1 MTSIQGFGILS
12 GQFERP
18 ILVAYYKNRADMSYE
33 KSLLDRI
40 MVTAARKMRC
50 EKGTLFLYDEKTKE
64 LWTAVIQH
72 EFIKD
77 IRVEPPEGL
86 AGYSFWKGEVVNV
99 PDAHADSRFKKEI
112 DEQTGFNTRSVLC
125 MPVTDKKGKNLG
137 VAQMLN
143 KLDGTPFSEGDEKHL
158 KKVVAEISDTL
169 DKSESWTSFIP
180 GVVLAAI
187 VAATGW
193 LLHSALSGA
202 LKSSLSAVL
211 FVVMLGVFLG
221 NVFILRMAFL
231 PGIRFCMRQLLRFG
245 IILMGASVMFGEVLR
260 IGGASLLLI
269 FAVIVISF
277 VVAHTLGK
285 LLGTPLRLATLI
297 AGGTAICGGSA
308 IAALTPVIK
317 ARDEDF
323 SFAIAMNTLLGT
335 LAVFLLPVIGHFL
348 GLSDVVFGLWAGTA
362 VNDTAQ
368 VVAAGQ
374 AYSPMSGDIA
384 TIIKLTRNSLMVL
397 IIPLVAFVYI
407 NWVGGKIGG
416 KNIPFLTQVKQSI
429 PGFVL
434 GFLAMAT
441 LNSIGLFSWMTTFSG
456 MNISDLLGQITRWS
470 ILIALAGIGLGTD
483 LFKLRQVGFN
493 TIVVAFVTFIAAAVG
508 SLLLIMAFG
517 LGDQLALK

>member
-1 MTSIQGFGILS
+1 
-12 GQFERP
+12 
-18 ILVAYYKNRADMSYE
+18 MSYE

-50 EKGTLFLYDEKTKE
+50 EKGTLFLHDEKTKE

-72 EFIKD
+72 EFIND
-77 IRVEPPEGL
+77 IRVEPPQGL

-112 DEQTGFNTRSVLC
+112 DEQTGFTTRSVLC
-125 MPVTDKKGKNLG
+125 MPVTDKAGKNIG

-143 KLDGTPFSEGDEKHL
+143 KLDGTPFSGEDEKLL
-158 KKVVAEISDTL
+158 KAVVAEIAETL
-169 DKSESWTSFIP
+169 GKSESRTSLIP
-180 GVVLAAI
+180 GIVLAAA
-187 VAATGW
+187 VATLGW
-193 LLHSALSGA
+193 LLHGSLSGVLKSALSP
-202 LKSSLSAVL
+202 VL
-211 FVVMLGVFLG
+211 FVVMLGVLLG

-245 IILMGASVMFGEVLR
+245 IILMGAGVMFGEVLR

-269 FAVIVISF
+269 CAVIVISF
-277 VVAHTLGK
+277 VVAHALGR

-323 SFAIAMNTLLGT
+323 SFAVAMNTLLGT
-335 LAVFLLPVIGHFL
+335 ITVFLLPLIGHYF
-348 GLSDVVFGLWAGTA
+348 GLSDAVFGLWAGTA

-374 AYSPMSGDIA
+374 AYSPVSGDVA
-384 TIIKLTRNSLMVL
+384 TIIKLTRNALMVG

-407 NWVGGKIGG
+407 NYIGGQIGG

-434 GFLAMAT
+434 GFLVMAT
-441 LNSIGLFSWMTTFSG
+441 LNSVGVFGWMTSLSG
-456 MNISDLLGQITRWS
+456 VDVSDGISQLTKGA

-493 TIVVAFVTFIAAAVG
+493 TIVVACATSIATATG
-508 SLLLIMAFG
+508 SLFLITTFG
-517 LGDQLALK
+517 LGEQLGLK